1 MASEERPEQF
11 IASGIGSTA
20 VKYNFG
26 LIQHHT
32 HLPFL
37 PTAEVAAHDGLI
49 RLSEPRNQVFVGR
62 ERELARLRDALRPED
77 GRTAV
82 VIHGMGG
89 VGKTALALEYA
100 YRYRE
105 DHNPILRLP
114 ADSPVGMTAALAAF
128 ADDLNHLLEPSGLSP
143 DQRATW
149 AKNWLQGHGGWLL
162 ILDNAER
169 PADVDALL
177 GSLVGGRILITT
189 RQATGW
195 HARCGTLA
203 LDELP
208 EDAAVEFLERLVVD
222 GGERARFRELAG
234 ELGCLPLAL
243 EQAAAYLNQ
252 TRTDPSGYLVLLRD
266 PSADPLAIGPRRDEH
281 ERTVARVWQHSL
293 RAAQDENPHA
303 TYVLRVLS
311 WFAPDQVPRSLLGRL
326 REDRSAPSGRT
337 ARRLWGWTL
346 PYARRRWAQRAGWVK
361 ERGRTAHR
369 ELTGLEIDRALGVLH
384 AYSLIKLDRESVK
397 VHRLVQSVARTPD
410 TAHGRSV
417 RAARQEAVELLLGA
431 VLDIP
436 DDTRGWVRERE
447 LVPHLEALLRL
458 TGPADDGVDTAVL
471 LVRLANYSSRW
482 SRPQEGALVLRH
494 LERADAALRR
504 NIAWGGSHPART
516 ALSSNYTEAL
526 IYAGELERAVD
537 RLEHE
542 GRRRGPRGRGLTGS
556 SLIRL
561 ARCYMELGR
570 PEQAIPLL
578 KRELATVMSGGGD
591 VRRTLGVR
599 GRLAAAYQAAGWPEH
614 AVAMFERNL
623 FDAEAAL
630 GGQDADTCDAR
641 ENLADAY
648 AASQDPLRAV
658 ELYRQSLARREAL
671 FGPRHPAVFACR
683 IGLALTYEEAG
694 EPGRAAE
701 VLDHGIAEA
710 GGLFD
715 ETLIV
720 PAMRSHRA
728 RVAVGAGQP
737 EQALALHEES
747 LADWI
752 TARGDRHPDVL
763 HLKRAFAVALMGTG
777 EEERA
782 VPFLEEG
789 LALAEDVFGGSHA
802 ETTAFRQLLGRALLA
817 AGDTRRAVPLL
828 ERALLELESAA
839 GARPAPVLVAR
850 VDRASAYRESG
861 DLERAVSLLE
871 GALYDAEAHCG
882 RRGGVTVAAR
892 TALAR
897 TYAATGDTHR
907 AVSLLTTAAA
917 DAERFLGPGEPLVR
931 RIPRYLAELAGPG
944 RPGAGSQA
952 GPAPAIPDQY
962 ERQGE
967 ARAEPGA
974 QP

>member
-1 MASEERPEQF
+1 MAVEERPEQF
-11 IASGIGSTA
+11 IASGIGSQVA
-20 VKYNFG
+20 KYNFG
-26 LIQHHT
+26 LMESHT

-37 PTAEVAAHDGLI
+37 PSGEVAAHDGLI

-62 ERELARLRDALRPED
+62 GDELARLRDSLRPE
-77 GRTAV
+77 GGATAV
-82 VIHGMGG
+82 VIHGLGG

-162 ILDNAER
+162 ILDNAEQ

-195 HARCGTLA
+195 HARCATLP

-208 EDAAVEFLERLVVD
+208 EDAAVEFLERLVAG

-252 TRTDPSGYLVLLRD
+252 TRTDPSGYLALLRD
-266 PSADPLAIGPRRDEH
+266 ASAEALAIGPRRDEH

-293 RAAQDENPHA
+293 RAVQDENPYA

-326 REDRSAPSGRT
+326 REDRSAPSARA
-337 ARRLWGWTL
+337 ARRLSGWTL
-346 PYARRRWAQRAGWVK
+346 PYARRRWAQRAGWVRA
-361 ERGRTAHR
+361 RGRTAHR
-369 ELTGLEIDRALGVLH
+369 ELTELEINRALGVLH

-410 TAHGRSV
+410 PARGRSV

-436 DDTRGWVRERE
+436 VDARGWVRERE
-447 LVPHLEALLRL
+447 VVPHLEALLRL
-458 TGPADDGVDTAVL
+458 AAPADDGADTAAL
-471 LVRLANYSSRW
+471 LVRLAQYGSRW
-482 SRPQEGALVLRH
+482 SRPQEGSLILGY

-504 NIAWGGSHPART
+504 TILWGRSHPART
-516 ALSSNYTEAL
+516 ALSSSYTEAL

-542 GRRRGPRGRGLTGS
+542 GRRGPHGRGLVGA
-556 SLIRL
+556 SLTRL
-561 ARCYMELGR
+561 ARCYLELGR

-578 KRELATVMSGGGD
+578 KRELTDVLRGGGD
-591 VRRTLGVR
+591 VRPALAVR
-599 GRLAAAYQAAGWPEH
+599 GRLAAAYQAAGWHKH
-614 AVAMFERNL
+614 AVAMFEQNL

-648 AASQDPLRAV
+648 TASQDAVRAV
-658 ELYRQSLARREAL
+658 GLYRQSLTRREAL
-671 FGPRHPAVFACR
+671 FGRRHPSVFACR
-683 IGLALTYEEAG
+683 IGLANTYEEAG

-701 VLDHGIAEA
+701 VLDHAIAEA

-728 RVAVGAGQP
+728 RVALAAGQL
-737 EQALALHEES
+737 EQAVALQEES
-747 LADWI
+747 LRDWI
-752 TARGDRHPDVL
+752 TALGDRHPDVL
-763 HLKRAFAVALMGTG
+763 YVKKGFAMAMVGAG

-782 VPFLEEG
+782 IPLLEEG
-789 LALAEDVFGGSHA
+789 LELAEEVFGGSHA
-802 ETTAFRQLLGRALLA
+802 ETTVFRQVLGRALRV
-817 AGDTRRAVPLL
+817 AGDTPRAVPLL
-828 ERALLELESAA
+828 ERALHELRSAGEAHSPAVLA
-839 GARPAPVLVAR
+839 GRI
-850 VDRASAYRESG
+850 DCASAYRDSG

-871 GALYDAEAHCG
+871 GTLYDAEAHCG
-882 RRGGVTVAAR
+882 RRHEASVAAR
-892 TALAR
+892 NALAR
-897 TYAATGDTHR
+897 TYAATGDTPR
-907 AVSLLTTAAA
+907 AVSLLVTAAA
-917 DAERFLGPGEPLVR
+917 DAERFLGPGQPLR
-931 RIPRYLAELAGPG
+931 RTIPRYLAEVEEAA
-944 RPGAGSQA
+944 GAGERSRT
-952 GPAPAIPDQY
+952 GPAPAIPDQD
-962 ERQGE
+962 EGQGQT
-967 ARAEPGA
+967 RSEPGA